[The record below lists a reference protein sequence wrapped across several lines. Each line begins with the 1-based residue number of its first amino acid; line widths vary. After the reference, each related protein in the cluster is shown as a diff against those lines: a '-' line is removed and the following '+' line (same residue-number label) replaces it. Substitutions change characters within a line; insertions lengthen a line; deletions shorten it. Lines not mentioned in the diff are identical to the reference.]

1 LDVGGAIHAAAGSAG
16 ARDAAARTN
25 FHFAKGGIDTMTT
38 TTQTRDPN
46 SNVLDKNETHQ
57 LIASDK
63 VEGTSVFDS
72 KGEKLGTVRKVMIG
86 KRDGKVRYVVMGF
99 GGLFGMGEDNY
110 PLPWDS
116 LNYDTRLDGY
126 KMKSLSK
133 GDLDKDKAPSFG
145 RNEEPNW
152 SEDYD
157 RKIRLYYIRTA

>member
-1 LDVGGAIHAAAGSAG
+1 
-16 ARDAAARTN
+16 
-25 FHFAKGGIDTMTT
+25 MT
-38 TTQTRDPN
+38 TTQTRDSN

-72 KGEKLGTVRKVMIG
+72 KGENLGTVRKVMIG
-86 KRDGKVRYVVMGF
+86 KMDGHVRYVVMGF
-99 GGLFGMGEDNY
+99 GGLFSMGEDNY
-110 PLPWDS
+110 PLPWDA
-116 LNYDTRLDGY
+116 LEYDTKLDGY

-133 GDLDKDKAPSFG
+133 GDLDKDKAPSYG

-157 RKIRLYYIRTA
+157 RKIRLNYIRAA

>member
-1 LDVGGAIHAAAGSAG
+1 V
-16 ARDAAARTN
+16 ARTKL
-25 FHFAKGGIDTMTT
+25 HFAKGGIDTMTT
-38 TTQTRDPN
+38 TTRNPGPD
-46 SNVLDKNETHQ
+46 SNVLDRNETRQ

-86 KRDGKVRYVVMGF
+86 KRDGNVRYVVMGF
-99 GGLFGMGEDNY
+99 GGLFGMGEDSY

-116 LNYDTRLDGY
+116 LDYDTTLEGY
-126 KMKSLSK
+126 RMKSLSK

-145 RNEEPNW
+145 RNEEPDW

-157 RKIRLYYIRTA
+157 RRIRSYYGRSA

>member
-1 LDVGGAIHAAAGSAG
+1 
-16 ARDAAARTN
+16 
-25 FHFAKGGIDTMTT
+25 MT
-38 TTQTRDPN
+38 TTQTRDSN

-57 LIASDK
+57 LIASGK

-72 KGEKLGTVRKVMIG
+72 KGENLGTVRKVMIG
-86 KRDGKVRYVVMGF
+86 KMDGHVRYVVMGF

-110 PLPWDS
+110 PLPWDA
-116 LNYDTRLDGY
+116 LEYDTKLDGY

-133 GDLDKDKAPSFG
+133 GDLDKDKAPSYG

-157 RKIRLYYIRTA
+157 RKIRLYYIRAA

>member
-1 LDVGGAIHAAAGSAG
+1 
-16 ARDAAARTN
+16 
-25 FHFAKGGIDTMTT
+25 MTT
-38 TTQTRDPN
+38 TTRNPDPN
-46 SNVLDKNETHQ
+46 SNVLDRNETRQ

-63 VEGTSVFDS
+63 VEGTSVFDM

-86 KRDGKVRYVVMGF
+86 KRDGNVRYVVMGF

-116 LNYDTRLDGY
+116 LDYDTTLEGY
-126 KMKSLSK
+126 RMKSLSK

-145 RNEEPNW
+145 RNEEPDW

-157 RKIRLYYIRTA
+157 RRIRTYYGRSA